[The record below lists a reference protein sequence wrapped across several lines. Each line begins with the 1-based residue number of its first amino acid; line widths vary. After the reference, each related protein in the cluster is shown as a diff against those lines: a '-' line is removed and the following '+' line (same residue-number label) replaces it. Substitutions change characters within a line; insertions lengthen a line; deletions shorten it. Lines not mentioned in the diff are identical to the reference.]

1 MTSRKPQ
8 TGPRNGRPP
17 KDYVLTDAERQ
28 ARRREKVE
36 ADKAHLA
43 LALFKAKD
51 AGDWSAVEAIARS
64 LLRL

>member
-1 MTSRKPQ
+1 M
-8 TGPRNGRPP
+8 
-17 KDYVLTDAERQ
+17 LTDAERQ

-36 ADKAHLA
+36 TGRAQLA

-51 AGDWSAVEAIARS
+51 VGYWSAVEAIARS

>member
-1 MTSRKPQ
+1 VTSRKFR
-8 TGPRNGRPP
+8 TGARNGRPP
-17 KDYVLTDAERQ
+17 KDNALTDAERQ

-36 ADKAHLA
+36 AGKAQLA

-51 AGDWSAVEAIARS
+51 AGDWGAVEAIARS